1 MALRSEPGP
10 VEVSARLLLLLDSR
24 SPAGSHSHSG
34 GMEAAIGAGFVT
46 DLASVQ
52 EFAAARLRTAGRVA
66 AAFAAA
72 ACQAWLDGATPEE
85 WLELDREFSARTP
98 SEALRKASRSLGSGL
113 RRLVQATVPEADLRT
128 PWQLVGTPHQPLVL
142 GAGCAL
148 AGGTPLMAAR
158 AAALGTCTAPASAA
172 IRLLGFDPYAIH
184 SITAGLSEEIEL
196 TALGALEY
204 SAPADLPADSAPAID
219 LLAEVHSIEEMRLFA
234 S

>member
-1 MALRSEPGP
+1 M
-10 VEVSARLLLLLDSR
+10 EVSARLLLLLDSR
-24 SPAGSHSHSG
+24 SPAGAHSHSG

-46 DLASVQ
+46 DLPSVQ
-52 EFAAARLRTAGRVA
+52 EFCAARLRTAGRVA

-72 ACQAWLDGATPEE
+72 SCRAWQEGATPAE
-85 WLELDREFSARTP
+85 WLELDCEFSARVP
-98 SEALRKASRSLGSGL
+98 SEALRSASRALGSGL
-113 RRLVQATVPEADLRT
+113 RRLVQATVGDADLRT
-128 PWQLVGTPHQPLVL
+128 PWQLIGTPHQPLVL

-184 SITAGLSEEIEL
+184 AITSALSEEIEVI
-196 TALGALEY
+196 ALAAA
-204 SAPADLPADSAPAID
+204 APCSPAQLPADSAPALD
-219 LLAEVHSIEEMRLFA
+219 LLAEVHSTEEMRLFA